1 MKRRMQR
8 CLAPVVIVLV
18 AAGAERLDEISGRRI
33 RAHVQFLSSDLLEG
47 RGVGARGGQLAEQ
60 YLASQLAVA
69 GLKPG
74 GENGTWYQTVRLIGV
89 QTLPSSRLMAE
100 KDGQTLELRWQQD
113 FVGATH
119 RQREQEE
126 WEAEA
131 VFVGHGIV
139 APQENWNDYKTS
151 VKGKLVVLFTN
162 EPQPDNPKV
171 FKGRALTYAGRWT
184 YKFEEALRQGALGA
198 LIIHTT
204 ETAGYGWEVVRNSWS
219 KEDPQVPLE
228 GQSALQFAGWVTQEA
243 GERLLK
249 MAGYSVPQLLK
260 AADERSFRP
269 IPLGIRFRGSFQAR
283 LRSIE
288 SRNVLGLV
296 EGSDAQRKSQYV
308 IYSAHWD
315 HLGRAVAVG
324 GDDIYNGAIDNATGC
339 GIVLETARAWAALER
354 KPRRSAVFLF
364 FTAEE
369 AGLRGSE
376 YYARHPLYPPGR
388 TAMNIN
394 YDALYPW
401 GRTRDLILLG
411 AERTTAWKT
420 LQQAAAR
427 MGLRLSSDPAPE
439 QGSYYRSDHFMLA
452 RAGIPAFIVKMGVE
466 FEGKPAGWGQEL
478 FRKYNSQHYHQPSDE
493 FDENWDFSGLEQA
506 ARFGFLAGRLIADQ
520 DQLPGWQK
528 GDEFAPARAA
538 SVKAVA
544 R

>member
-1 MKRRMQR
+1 MKRRMQL

-69 GLKPG
+69 GLKPA

-269 IPLGIRFRGSFQAR
+269 IPLGIRFRGRFQAR

-376 YYARHPLYPPGR
+376 YYARHPLFPPGR
-388 TAMNIN
+388 TALNIN

-452 RAGIPAFIVKMGVE
+452 RAGIPAFIVKMGSDY
-466 FEGKPAGWGQEL
+466 EGKPASWGEEM
-478 FRKYNSQHYHQPSDE
+478 FRKYNSQRYHQPSDE

-506 ARFGFLAGRLIADQ
+506 ARFGFLAGRMIADQ
-520 DQLPGWQK
+520 DELPGWQK
-528 GDEFAPARAA
+528 GDEFARARAA
-538 SVKAVA
+538 SLKAG